1 MNLETYLKETDT
13 KKEDMK
19 FLPSVGTVFNVHNGD
34 TMAVNLDSTFDFDSV
49 IKINEIENEEWF
61 DTLDTL
67 DEAIVNAYSEEY
79 VDNLLDETEVDYL
92 EMKAEL
98 HYGI

>member
-1 MNLETYLKETDT
+1 MNLETYLKDTDT

-19 FLPSVGTVFNVHNGD
+19 FLPSVGTVLNVHNGD

-67 DEAIVNAYSEEY
+67 DEAIVNEYSEEY

>member
-19 FLPSVGTVFNVHNGD
+19 FLPSVGTVLNVHNGD